1 MMFYVLCAALCLSVL
16 FVVTVGTSALCLLAA
31 RYLSH
36 GLESIK
42 PRTAANLLFA
52 IRMLPFV
59 AACVVAFGFVLPAF
73 LKLEPR
79 STTEG
84 MSLKL
89 ASLALAG
96 ASLIVILAM
105 RIARSLRAT
114 AQVERDWRG
123 RSQELWMAG
132 FRAPLYRVEGA
143 FPFLA
148 VTGLLRPRVY
158 VGRSIVEVLSPAE
171 MRAAL
176 AHEMA
181 HVRSFDNLKQ
191 LLLKSLRWPGAFE
204 NVIGSF
210 STWVHASEAAADEEA
225 VATGALALDLSAA
238 LVKMGRISRG
248 HISAPQILASQFTPY
263 AAASSLPTRI
273 ARLERLLEDGPPVVK
288 ARPLGSGTIFL
299 LSLAAGILAYA
310 ASISAILP
318 WIHEALE
325 LLVH

>member
-16 FVVTVGTSALCLLAA
+16 FVMTAGASAVCPLAA
-31 RYLSH
+31 RLLSQRF
-36 GLESIK
+36 ENIK
-42 PRTAANLLFA
+42 ARTAANLLFSVR
-52 IRMLPFV
+52 ILPFV
-59 AACVVAFGFVLPAF
+59 AACIVAFGFVLPAF

-89 ASLALAG
+89 AALALAG
-96 ASLIVILAM
+96 AGLIVTLAVRM
-105 RIARSLRAT
+105 ARSLRAT
-114 AQVERDWRG
+114 AHVERDWRG
-123 RSQELWMAG
+123 RSQELQIAG
-132 FRAPLYRVEGA
+132 FRARLYCVEGT

-158 VGRSIVEVLSPAE
+158 VGRSIVELLSPAE
-171 MRAAL
+171 MQAAL

-191 LLLKSLRWPGAFE
+191 LLLKSLRWTGSFE
-204 NVIGSF
+204 NLTGASSI
-210 STWVHASEAAADEEA
+210 WVHASEAAADEEA
-225 VATGALALDLSAA
+225 VAGGALALDLSAA
-238 LVKMGRISRG
+238 LVKMGRVSRG
-248 HISAPQILASQFTPY
+248 YVSGAQILASQFTPY

-273 ARLERLLEDGPPVVK
+273 ARLEQWLEDGPPVVK
-288 ARPLGSGTIFL
+288 VHSLSARTIFA

-310 ASISAILP
+310 ATINAILP

-325 LLVH
+325 LLVR

>member
-1 MMFYVLCAALCLSVL
+1 MMFYVLSAALCLSVL
-16 FVVTVGTSALCLLAA
+16 FVVTAGASAICMVAA
-31 RYLSH
+31 RSLSH
-36 GLESIK
+36 RFENIK

-52 IRMLPFV
+52 IRMLPFL
-59 AACVVAFGFVLPAF
+59 AAWVVAFGFVLPAF

-79 STTEG
+79 STAEG

-96 ASLIVILAM
+96 AALIVSLMM
-105 RIARSLRAT
+105 RIARSLQAT
-114 AQVERDWRG
+114 AQVERDWR
-123 RSQELWMAG
+123 RHSHELQTAG
-132 FRAPLYRVEGA
+132 FRAPLYCVEGA

-158 VGRSIVEVLSPAE
+158 VGRSVVELLSPVE
-171 MRAAL
+171 MQAAL

-191 LLLKSLRWPGAFE
+191 LLLKSLRWPGALD
-204 NVIGSF
+204 NLIGSI

-225 VATGALALDLSAA
+225 VAAGAVALDLSSA
-238 LVKMGRISRG
+238 LVKMGRIARG
-248 HISAPQILASQFTPY
+248 YIPGPRILASQFTPY
-263 AAASSLPTRI
+263 AAASSLPARI

-288 ARPLGSGTIFL
+288 VRPLGNGTIFA

-310 ASISAILP
+310 AGINAILP
-318 WIHEALE
+318 WIHDALE
-325 LLVH
+325 LLVR